1 MPRWLQWV
9 ASLNPLSYAIEPI
22 RYLYL
27 HSDWSLNSVVMSAP
41 FGSVTLGA
49 ALLVLIGFD
58 AIAFLSIRG
67 LLRRTFA

>member
-1 MPRWLQWV
+1 
-9 ASLNPLSYAIEPI
+9 
-22 RYLYL
+22 
-27 HSDWSLNSVVMSAP
+27 MSAP